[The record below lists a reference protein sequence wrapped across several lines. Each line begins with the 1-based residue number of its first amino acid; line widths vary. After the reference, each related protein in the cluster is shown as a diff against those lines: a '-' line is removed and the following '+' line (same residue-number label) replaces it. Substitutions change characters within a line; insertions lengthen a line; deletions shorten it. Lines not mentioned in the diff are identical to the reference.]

1 MTQGLC
7 VMPHT
12 GGRERANGGGCACF
26 CDNQKLPNIVERLS
40 IAEGSACHNAR
51 WNWRDYGAYS
61 RHNLIYIG
69 VNMRYDH
76 AMRWIWQQSD
86 WPDFR
91 YDKRMLEERD
101 TAFRINS
108 ERLAGR
114 FEALPMAYQEDAI
127 IDLMLS
133 EAIKT
138 SAIEG
143 EELDRESVRSS
154 LLSLITSDTLPDTSD
169 QKAAGAAS
177 LLVDVRKN
185 WQAPLTH
192 DLLGRW
198 QSMAVPEQRYTSVLR
213 GAYRNDPS
221 PMQIVSGP
229 YGREKVHYEAPPAT
243 RVPDEMARII
253 GWYNQSSPL
262 TGDQK
267 IPGIARAGIAHLWFE
282 VIHPFDDG
290 NGRVGR
296 AIADHALS
304 QYLGYPTTAC
314 LATAIEADKKSYYL
328 QLERTS
334 RGGLDI
340 SDWLD
345 YIAETVLKA
354 QAIAREEVDFTLA
367 KTRFYETYG
376 DQLNERQ
383 ARMVARV
390 FAEGR
395 KGFEGGITTRK
406 YEAITKCSNRTASR
420 DLSDLVARGI
430 IIPLPGGGRTTRYVL
445 TTVEPGG
452 FGV

>member
-1 MTQGLC
+1 M
-7 VMPHT
+7 
-12 GGRERANGGGCACF
+12 
-26 CDNQKLPNIVERLS
+26 K
-40 IAEGSACHNAR
+40 
-51 WNWRDYGAYS
+51 
-61 RHNLIYIG
+61 
-69 VNMRYDH
+69 
-76 AMRWIWQQSD
+76 WIWQQSD

-91 YDKRMLEERD
+91 YDKRILEDRD
-101 TAFRINS
+101 IAFRINS
-108 ERLAGR
+108 ERLTGR
-114 FEALPMAYQEDAI
+114 FEALPMAYQEDAT

-154 LLSLITSDTLPDTSD
+154 LLSLMTLDTLPETSD

-177 LLVDVRKN
+177 LLVDVRRN
-185 WQAPLTH
+185 WQASLTH
-192 DLLGRW
+192 ELLGKW
-198 QSMAVPEQRYTSVLR
+198 QSMAVPEQRYTSIVR
-213 GAYRNDPS
+213 GAYRNDLS

-229 YGREKVHYEAPPAT
+229 YGRERVHYEAPPAA
-243 RVPDEMARII
+243 RVPDEMAKLL

-262 TGDQK
+262 NGDQK

-328 QLERTS
+328 QLETAS
-334 RGGLDI
+334 RGSLDI
-340 SDWLD
+340 NGWLD
-345 YIAETVLKA
+345 YFADTVSQA
-354 QAIAREEVDFTLA
+354 QEIAREEVNFVLA
-367 KTRFYETYG
+367 KTRFYEAYG
-376 DQLNERQ
+376 DQLNDRQ
-383 ARMVARV
+383 ARMVSRV

-406 YEAITKCSNRTASR
+406 YEAITKCPNRTASR
-420 DLSDLVARGI
+420 DLSDLVAKGI
-430 IIPLPGGGRTTRYVL
+430 IIPLPGGGRTTRYEL
-445 TTVEPGG
+445 TTVEPGE
-452 FGV
+452 FGLRAR